1 MKTKLKY
8 SEIKLNELESRCYD
22 EYHGCCTDWV
32 TEYNYFS
39 KDDLSLKEFKNVL
52 PTENFCGDIYY
63 RKFKLKFAN
72 KEEVFRYNCKV
83 VLY

>member
-1 MKTKLKY
+1 METKLKY
-8 SEIKLNELESRCYD
+8 SDIKLNELESKYYD
-22 EYHGCCTDWV
+22 VHRRYGVDWV

-39 KDDLSLKEFKNVL
+39 KEDLSLEDFEKVL
-52 PTENFCGDIYY
+52 PTETFCGEIYY
-63 RKFKLKFAN
+63 SKFKLKFAN